1 MNSAPLLQRPLSG
14 YRGRA
19 FLPPHPARAQCQPAE
34 PRVLK
39 PADAKL
45 RRQRR
50 SGTRPPKRNRAGCWK
65 GADRR
70 RHSRGRMPRGFPF
83 PPTHSCARSYEACT
97 AMQRAGSELSQPRVR
112 ETGAARE
119 RRAQGP
125 RNSVSKPGARWWV
138 PPQYR
143 ARPRPRL
150 RNLALRFR
158 DAGDAK
164 QPKKPRGYS
173 RQQPTCSAE
182 GTLPSIAATADARR
196 SSSRQSRAI
205 AGWRPPG
212 RARAKAA
219 ARGGRRVPGRRC
231 APRGWLLRILSRS
244 SWDRTPASAA
254 WVWAGVCA
262 RGAVRARV
270 DVGVHVC
277 VCVYGRGGCVR
288 ACVRERAREC

>member
-1 MNSAPLLQRPLSG
+1 MCPELRSLHCNAESG
-14 YRGRA
+14 LRA
-19 FLPPHPARAQCQPAE
+19 LPAE
-34 PRVLK
+34 VEGDRGCQGAPG
-39 PADAKL
+39 AGAKEL
-45 RRQRR
+45 REQAR
-50 SGTRPPKRNRAGCWK
+50 
-65 GADRR
+65 GA
-70 RHSRGRMPRGFPF
+70 
-83 PPTHSCARSYEACT
+83 
-97 AMQRAGSELSQPRVR
+97 LV
-112 ETGAARE
+112 GAAPV
-119 RRAQGP
+119 P
-125 RNSVSKPGARWWV
+125 RSA
-138 PPQYR
+138 
-143 ARPRPRL
+143 RPRL
-150 RNLALRFR
+150 RNIALRLR

-164 QPKKPRGYS
+164 QPKKPGGYS

-205 AGWRPPG
+205 AGRRPPG

-277 VCVYGRGGCVR
+277 VCVYGRDGCVR
-288 ACVRERAREC
+288 ACVRERARECWLGRARECVCVLLSHCELQLSLREDGVGQTDEGGSGIPHHQLSPHP